1 MNELI
6 IKSHDFSVAL
16 TRLKELSERE
26 GTDLDFKT
34 VDTSKDFGEWVID
47 CFTGMGIGTK
57 HIVTGSELNELTNKI
72 QANIIALNNEDKKNN
87 NEIREIYNALAAIDK
102 DYIQIFIMQLESI
115 RETQERNDKTQNDV
129 KKIVDDQKKT
139 LVVLKKFKSK
149 VEAIEHLCDIDDLWN
164 YCQKWQET
172 ISLLTNSIQ
181 NIKSCNNEHAHEI
194 ENIKNGLKSTEE
206 QILGLLNN
214 LNQHIEKLNAVIDF
228 KNELEKSIHLNDID
242 EMYDSLENLNSSLIS
257 IKEEFDSIKSTILEQ
272 KSNIDNLLLFMD
284 EISKFE
290 HLKDIDDIWNK
301 NQEQQLV
308 LSETQSNVASNTENI
323 AELKKRYVDAV
334 GLIQSNKKYIDE
346 LNKIEHLRDADEIW
360 RFSNAH
366 SSQLSELEKKNDEIN
381 NIIQQNK
388 ETADATISD
397 MIEKNDS
404 FIYTLTKKI
413 KYAYILAGSSLGI
426 AIIELIMILLK
437 VI

>member
-1 MNELI
+1 MKQQSSDLVINTHNFEGKKNE
-6 IKSHDFSVAL
+6 IKAFAQSMPQEI
-16 TRLKELSERE
+16 ELSE
-26 GTDLDFKT
+26 FKT
-34 VDTSKDFGEWVID
+34 KGGLFNWGDHTVKGTEMNN
-47 CFTGMGIGTK
+47 FTAEIQK
-57 HIVTGSELNELTNKI
+57 HLVESNDRDKKIVS
-72 QANIIALNNEDKKNN
+72 QLNNVYETF
-87 NEIREIYNALAAIDK
+87 EYLDK
-102 DYIQIFIMQLESI
+102 DYIQKILISI
-115 RETQERNDKTQNDV
+115 KAAEKANKTADNA
-129 KKIVDDQKKT
+129 IRA
-139 LVVLKKFKSK
+139 LKLTTTKLSEFKSK
-149 VEAIEHLCDIDDLWN
+149 VEAIEHLYDIDDLWN

-181 NIKSCNNEHAHEI
+181 NIKSFNNEHAHEI
-194 ENIKNGLKSTEE
+194 ENIKNGLKSTEK

-301 NQEQQLV
+301 TQEQQLV

-323 AELKKRYVDAV
+323 AELKKRYGDAV
-334 GLIQSNKKYIDE
+334 ELIQLNKKYIDE
-346 LNKIEHLRDADEIW
+346 LNKIEHLRDVDEIW
-360 RFSNAH
+360 KLSNSH
-366 SSQLSELEKKNDEIN
+366 TSQLSELEKKNDEIN

-388 ETADATISD
+388 ETTDAAISD
-397 MIEKNDS
+397 IIEKNDS